1 MKYCSSERRGKGL
14 MGRVHFARRLAA
26 RILHVSLNSTVYIP
40 IIFQS
45 PGGLGTRQR
54 MVNFSRFVI
63 RFSEWKSCPDVHP
76 HEITSLEM
84 AIKRFVFIIY
94 KSDSNHFHCTHYQH
108 RGKTSA
114 HASTLPVIVL
124 RT

>member
-1 MKYCSSERRGKGL
+1 
-14 MGRVHFARRLAA
+14 
-26 RILHVSLNSTVYIP
+26 
-40 IIFQS
+40 
-45 PGGLGTRQR
+45 

-94 KSDSNHFHCTHYQH
+94 KSDSNHFHCTHYL
-108 RGKTSA
+108 
-114 HASTLPVIVL
+114 HAAILVPRVL
-124 RT
+124 ESERENSLGARFTCSMCKNPGFCPLNYEIPILH